1 MKVRTIALAAVGL
14 LAVATAQAELQTW
27 RFSGLLMSTDGE
39 LSPSATYGEDTQ
51 FDLTFDLD
59 AVAANHVFA
68 SPLVSLSINGAPVT
82 VGTNSLAPSLPYFSI
97 LNTTL
102 PFGEPQGLTA
112 LQMRGGGAF
121 DFAAEK
127 PRPVNSVDEF
137 IFSTY
142 QLIDGYASFVFAGG
156 ITWREAVQ
164 IEWVTDGLP
173 TIRLAHATGGAQ
185 LYALT
190 SIQDVTP
197 SVPEPSTWAMA
208 LLGGMGAATLARR
221 RRSATAQD
229 S

>member
-142 QLIDGYASFVFAGG
+142 QLIDGYASFVF
-156 ITWREAVQ
+156 
-164 IEWVTDGLP
+164 EWVTDGLP